1 MTPEHILLVQETFD
15 ILLPTSDAVAQ
26 QFYQR
31 LFDLDPTVRAYFP
44 TDMRMQQDML
54 MALINTVVHGLW
66 HIDTLVPILL
76 QLGQRHVGYGTQTA
90 HYDMVGAALLWT
102 LRQRLGAQFT
112 AEVEAA
118 WATAYTF
125 I

>member
-1 MTPEHILLVQETFD
+1 
-15 ILLPTSDAVAQ
+15 
-26 QFYQR
+26 
-31 LFDLDPTVRAYFP
+31 
-44 TDMRMQQDML
+44 L

-125 I
+125 IATTMLTGAGQVAETPDLLEP